1 MDMLGRQSY
10 QGLLDWE
17 VSWPFLKGMDIM
29 SSRELLEQF
38 LHLSERIVDRDVC
51 ILYGS
56 SEIHHFS
63 ECLPQTVLR

>member
-51 ILYGS
+51 ILVW
-56 SEIHHFS
+56 E
-63 ECLPQTVLR
+63 